1 MCWECGEI
9 IDPEQ
14 LEDGDFKAGLIN
26 EISKQKYARS
36 FGLFSEYAV
45 DTVLTYAGKTDVEET
60 TRVLNERAREGWKLH
75 TMFSN
80 ELGKNALMV
89 LGIGLNETVSES
101 VMVFERRIEDSEIRD
116 K

>member
-1 MCWECGEI
+1 
-9 IDPEQ
+9 
-14 LEDGDFKAGLIN
+14 
-26 EISKQKYARS
+26 
-36 FGLFSEYAV
+36 
-45 DTVLTYAGKTDVEET
+45 
-60 TRVLNERAREGWKLH
+60 
-75 TMFSN
+75 MFSN